1 MSKITIELYD
11 SKYATDLEEML
22 VDFSQEVYG
31 AGIADID
38 KFVDG
43 HWFIYLAIK
52 DGEPI
57 GFSSYIY
64 NTYFGLRPPT
74 IGNSYLYVKPPYR
87 KGRAAYLLTKQTGY
101 VSIDTNLPLELYY
114 ASNES
119 RLIGERTLGLE
130 GSELYSVHEYPL
142 EHTKQSY
149 NFYKK

>member
-1 MSKITIELYD
+1 MSKVTIELYD
-11 SKYATDLEEML
+11 SKYAADLEEML

-31 AGIADID
+31 AGTADID
-38 KFVDG
+38 TFVNN
-43 HWFIYLAIK
+43 HWFIYLAMRS
-52 DGEPI
+52 DEVI

-74 IGNSYLYVKPPYR
+74 LGNSYLYVKPPYR

-101 VSIDTNLPLELYY
+101 VCMDANLPLELYY
-114 ASNES
+114 ASKES

-142 EHTKQSY
+142 DHIKQSY

>member
-11 SKYATDLEEML
+11 SKHATDLEEML

-64 NTYFGLRPPT
+64 NTYFGLRP
-74 IGNSYLYVKPPYR
+74 L
-87 KGRAAYLLTKQTGY
+87 Q
-101 VSIDTNLPLELYY
+101 
-114 ASNES
+114 
-119 RLIGERTLGLE
+119 
-130 GSELYSVHEYPL
+130 
-142 EHTKQSY
+142 
-149 NFYKK
+149 